1 MPKTNFCVNYEAQF
15 SEDME
20 VALVKKKITKTE
32 ISEKTGN
39 SRSTIHRYFK
49 NPRTM
54 TVDALKKIIKMTGL
68 PKEEVIN
75 YLYEG
80 K

>member
-1 MPKTNFCVNYEAQF
+1 MPKTNFCINYEAQF

-20 VALVKKKITKTE
+20 VALVKKKITKKALC
-32 ISEKTGN
+32 EKTGN

-49 NPRTM
+49 SPRTM
-54 TVDALKKIIKMTGL
+54 TVDALKQIIKMTGL
-68 PKEEVIN
+68 PKDEVIK